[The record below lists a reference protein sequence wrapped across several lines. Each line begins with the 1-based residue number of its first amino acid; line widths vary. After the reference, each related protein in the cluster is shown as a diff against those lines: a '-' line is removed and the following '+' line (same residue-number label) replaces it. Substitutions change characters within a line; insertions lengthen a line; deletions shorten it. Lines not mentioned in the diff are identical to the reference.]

1 MRPGVQVFG
10 ISSDP
15 PAKNKAFKTDN
26 RLPYD
31 LLTDA
36 NSILRKE
43 FGVKNE
49 LFVLPG
55 RQTYVISKDGKCL
68 MTFSDML
75 DTDKHISEAM
85 RALNL

>member
-1 MRPGVQVFG
+1 MQVFG
-10 ISSDP
+10 ISSDEP
-15 PAKNKAFKTDN
+15 SKNKQFKADQ
-26 RLPYD
+26 RLPFD

-55 RQTYVISKDGKCL
+55 RQTYVISKEGKCI
-68 MTFSDML
+68 MTFNDML
-75 DTDKHISEAM
+75 DTDKHIAEAL